1 MKETY
6 LRIFS
11 NAKQEVGLP
20 APTPE
25 QVTVLNNQAS
35 QLAAEMF
42 TVFGV
47 CCGDGNQNAPT
58 YQEQPGDIPGYAC
71 CGNEFEGTYNANPW
85 LYPYDID
92 NLQFTVDLP
101 GEGFN
106 PCEFG
111 KGGPLEFLS

>member
-20 APTPE
+20 PPTPE
-25 QVTVLNNQAS
+25 QVTVLNNQAT
-35 QLAAEMF
+35 QLAAELSLLG
-42 TVFGV
+42 T

-58 YQEQPGDIPGYAC
+58 YQDQPGNIPGYAC
-71 CGNEFEGTYNANPW
+71 CGNEFEGLYIANSW

-92 NLQFTVDLP
+92 NLQFVVNID
-101 GEGFN
+101 GSGFN

-111 KGGPLEFLS
+111 GKGGEELG